1 MAKDATKKQEK
12 KVEPPP
18 PALIAG
24 VRFSKLNEEGKKAVL
39 ADMATGKVG
48 LQGPDQI
55 IVYIK

>member
-12 KVEPPP
+12 KVEQ

-24 VRFSKLNEEGKKAVL
+24 VRFSKLNEEGKKAVM
-39 ADMATGKVG
+39 ADMATGKVA

-55 IVYIK
+55 VVQLK